1 MVDTA
6 MKKLIPEDFNT
17 QRSGGLGDL
26 LLRRIETLAF
36 LQNREAGPA
45 LVALPE
51 SKPVE
56 PRLRPHLSLV
66 PK

>member
-1 MVDTA
+1 
-6 MKKLIPEDFNT
+6 
-17 QRSGGLGDL
+17 
-26 LLRRIETLAF
+26 
-36 LQNREAGPA
+36 LQNRKARPA